1 MVDNIES
8 FTIFDELTE
17 TIEDLQRKIKELQAK
32 AEEVAEEREEEQ
44 RQLQAFASLV
54 DELEHNNIINSY
66 DLDLY
71 FKFA

>member
-1 MVDNIES
+1 MVDNMES

-17 TIEDLQRKIKELQAK
+17 TIEDLQSKIKELQAEAK
-32 AEEVAEEREEEQ
+32 EVAQEREEEQ
-44 RQLQAFASLV
+44 RQLQAFANLI
-54 DELEHNNIINSY
+54 DELERNNIINSY